1 MLEGLSNG
9 QQQREHLQAGFIQ
22 MLRDKYV
29 EKYNIKHF
37 DTGSRDW
44 YDKDDDLYLK
54 KLPRPEDY

>member
-1 MLEGLSNG
+1 MLEGPSNV

-29 EKYNIKHF
+29 EKYKKHF

-44 YDKDDDLYLK
+44 YDEDDDLYLK
-54 KLPRPEDY
+54 KLLRPEDN